1 MAFPVRSTMAWG
13 RNGWE
18 ANSAWHSV
26 RSALGSK
33 EDPSQPP
40 LCWCLL
46 QGAQVG
52 MQKWPVQPALGRRT
66 SWSYSLSPS
75 VRERSSPPG
84 PTLRYV
90 ALFVPVFRCSFNSPW
105 LVFIDKHSS
114 QRTDHYLRHLQ
125 QRLDYPDPLLFLTHL
140 TCALRIHN
148 RFFFFFGFSEIE
160 SCLQRCQQKNLLYIY
175 LQSSALGSTA
185 ARRKEER
192 MINYP
197 T

>member
-1 MAFPVRSTMAWG
+1 M
-13 RNGWE
+13 
-18 ANSAWHSV
+18 
-26 RSALGSK
+26 
-33 EDPSQPP
+33 
-40 LCWCLL
+40 
-46 QGAQVG
+46 
-52 MQKWPVQPALGRRT
+52 QPALGRRT

-148 RFFFFFGFSEIE
+148 RFFFSLDLAKSKVVFRDVSKRTFYTSIYRAVHWD
-160 SCLQRCQQKNLLYIY
+160 LQQPEGKRN
-175 LQSSALGSTA
+175 
-185 ARRKEER
+185 E
-192 MINYP
+192 
-197 T
+197 